1 MIACYYS
8 DQGNEA
14 LPAVVLLP
22 RGRILLEQGSSPRFI
37 IYFYDFIKR
46 RKCFQEVRKSMSSF
60 TFDCPNC
67 SAKKSTFDLKGY
79 ERRNFADEMKN
90 WYLFATCRCCKIS
103 MCFNSD
109 VKNQRYYN
117 LEIIN
122 RNVKSSIIK
131 AISDDLNSN
140 ADLSN
145 LFDNFKYT
153 PILPNAEKPP
163 EHLPAEV
170 EAFFKEAAQCYAI
183 GCYNASGA
191 MFRLCLDITTKNI
204 ISQYEHLNPTND
216 DKKTIHSR
224 LNWIFKNGILPK
236 QLENLS
242 RCIKDDGNDAAHDGS
257 LSYEDASDLL
267 DFTYILL
274 ERIYTEPARIENAHQ
289 RRVERRK
296 A

>member
-22 RGRILLEQGSSPRFI
+22 RGRILLEQDSSPRFI

-46 RKCFQEVRKSMSSF
+46 RKCFREVRKSMSTF
-60 TFDCPNC
+60 IFDCPKC
-67 SAKKSTFDLKGY
+67 SAKKSTFDVNGY
-79 ERRNFADEMKN
+79 ELRETRQEIYY
-90 WYLFATCRCCKIS
+90 WYLFSTCRACKIS
-103 MCFNSD
+103 IT
-109 VKNQRYYN
+109 V
-117 LEIIN
+117 
-122 RNVKSSIIK
+122 
-131 AISDDLNSN
+131 N
-140 ADLSN
+140 ADLTNTRIHSLNNSYYSN
-145 LFDNFKYT
+145 ESAKIAAIYEQLNGIHDISDWFEDFEYS
-153 PILPNAEKPP
+153 PILPNAETPP

-170 EAFFKEAAQCYAI
+170 EAFFKEAAKCYAI
-183 GCYNASGA
+183 RCYNASGA

-204 ISQYEHLNPTND
+204 ISQYEHLSPTTN

-236 QLENLS
+236 QLEDLS

-257 LSYEDASDLL
+257 LSKDDAADLL